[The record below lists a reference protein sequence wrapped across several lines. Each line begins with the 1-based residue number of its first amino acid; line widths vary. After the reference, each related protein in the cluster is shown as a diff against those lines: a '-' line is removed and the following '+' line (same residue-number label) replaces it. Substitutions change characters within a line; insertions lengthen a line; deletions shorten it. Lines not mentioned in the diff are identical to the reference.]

1 MSSTPSNASSTT
13 QPSKT
18 AAYSI
23 LVLIIATLAAGM
35 PYQVDIK
42 ILLLLALTFTVLIAM
57 LDGWRFTLI
66 MDKMRSGI
74 VRAFPALCIFI
85 LIGALIGSWI
95 QGGIIQSLIFYGLQI
110 LSPAFFLPAGLL
122 VCSVV
127 SLATG
132 TSWGTAGTM
141 GVAFM
146 AMGQVLGIPAPITA
160 GMVVSG
166 AFFGDKLSPLSDTT
180 NLAAAATGA
189 DLFAHIRSM
198 LLTTVPSYLL
208 SLVAFYAVGRHYHL
222 AQSASSTQVSELLQ
236 ALQQHFVISPWL
248 LLPIVAVLLMS
259 VLRVPALIA
268 LMGGALL
275 GVLCSVVGQGD
286 SVASALNAM
295 NSGYVSHSGVAT
307 LDTLLNRGGI
317 INMMGTFALSFM
329 ALCLGA
335 LLDELGY
342 LRVAMQGLLQQVK
355 RLGSLVALVIGACF
369 VTNGLMGEVYL
380 SIIVNGNLFRQE
392 FAQRGLQPAMLSRTL
407 EEGATLTGPL
417 IPWTT
422 AGAFMGG
429 VLGVSAFDYAP
440 YTFLNLINP
449 LLAIVFAFGGLAV
462 LRAPAKPTPSE
473 PTKSKLHSAE

>member
-1 MSSTPSNASSTT
+1 MSLP
-13 QPSKT
+13 PSKT
-18 AAYSI
+18 ASKNQPSKIAAYFI
-23 LVLIIATLAAGM
+23 LVSIIVPLAVGM
-35 PYQVDIK
+35 PYQIDIK
-42 ILLLLALTFTVLIAM
+42 ILLLLALTFTVLIA
-57 LDGWRFTLI
+57 LSDGWGFSQI
-66 MDKMRSGI
+66 MDSMSSGI

-95 QGGIIQSLIFYGLQI
+95 QGGIIQTLIFYGLHI

-146 AMGQVLGIPAPITA
+146 AMGQVLGVPPPVTA

-180 NLAAAATGA
+180 NLAAAAAGA
-189 DLFAHIRSM
+189 ELFAHIRSI
-198 LLTTVPSYLL
+198 LLTTVPSYFL
-208 SLVAFYAVGRHYHL
+208 SLAAFYAAGHYYHL
-222 AQSASSTQVSELLQ
+222 TQSANSTQVSELLQ
-236 ALQQHFVISPWL
+236 ALQQQFVISPWL
-248 LLPIVAVLLMS
+248 LLPIAAVLLMS
-259 VLRVPALIA
+259 LMRVPAQIA

-275 GVLCSVVGQGD
+275 GVMCSVMFQGD
-286 SVASALNAM
+286 PVASALNAM
-295 NSGYVSHSGVAT
+295 NSGYVSHSGISM

-317 INMMGTFALSFM
+317 VNMMGTFALSFM

-342 LRVAMQGLLQQVK
+342 LRLAMQELLQQVK

-369 VTNGLMGEVYL
+369 MTNGLLGEVYL
-380 SIIVNGNLFRQE
+380 SIIVNGNLFSHE
-392 FAQRGLQPAMLSRTL
+392 FSRRGLQPAMLSRTL

-429 VLGVSAFDYAP
+429 VLGISAFDYAP
-440 YTFLNLINP
+440 YAFFNLINP
-449 LLAIVFAFGGLAV
+449 GLAIMFAFCGLAV
-462 LRAPAKPTPSE
+462 LRDKNRPVTTMP
-473 PTKSKLHSAE
+473 KSAD

>member
-1 MSSTPSNASSTT
+1 MSSEQTNSASTN
-13 QPSKT
+13 QPGKT

-23 LVLIIATLAAGM
+23 LVLIITTLSVGM

-42 ILLLLALTFTVLIAM
+42 ILLLLALTLTVLIARA
-57 LDGWRFTLI
+57 DGWRFTLI
-66 MDKMRSGI
+66 MDSMCSGI

-95 QGGIIQSLIFYGLQI
+95 QGGIIQTLIFYGLQI

-141 GVAFM
+141 GIAFM
-146 AMGQVLGIPAPITA
+146 AMGQVLGIPAPLTA

-166 AFFGDKLSPLSDTT
+166 AIFGDKLSPLSDTT
-180 NLAAAATGA
+180 NLAAATTGA
-189 DLFAHIRSM
+189 DLFAHVRSL

-208 SLVAFYAVGRHYHL
+208 SLGAFYVAGIHYHL
-222 AQSASSTQVSELLQ
+222 TQSTGAGGNQVSELLQ
-236 ALQQHFVISPWL
+236 LLQQNFVISPWL
-248 LLPIVAVLLMS
+248 LLPILAVLLMS

-268 LMGGALL
+268 LMSGALL
-275 GVLCSVVGQGD
+275 GVLCSVLVQGD

-295 NSGYVSHSGVAT
+295 NSGYASHSGVAT

-317 INMMGTFALSFM
+317 VNMMGTFALSFM

-335 LLDELGY
+335 LIDELGY
-342 LRVAMQGLLQQVK
+342 LRVVMQGLLQQVK

-369 VTNGLMGEVYL
+369 MTNGLMGEVYL

-392 FAQRGLQPAMLSRTL
+392 FARRALQPAMLSRTL

-429 VLGVSAFDYAP
+429 VLGVPTIDYAL
-440 YTFLNLINP
+440 YSFFNLINP
-449 LLAIVFAFGGLAV
+449 LVAIAFASAGLAV
-462 LRAPAKPTPSE
+462 LRTKPTTVAP
-473 PTKSKLHSAE
+473 HSACHDLR